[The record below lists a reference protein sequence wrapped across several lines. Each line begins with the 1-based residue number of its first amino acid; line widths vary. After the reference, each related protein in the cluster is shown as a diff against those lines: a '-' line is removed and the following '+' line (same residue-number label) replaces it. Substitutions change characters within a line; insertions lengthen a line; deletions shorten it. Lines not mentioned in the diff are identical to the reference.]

1 MLSKQSIR
9 KEVTIYLEGEQI
21 SKDEMIEISKDFTEK
36 EEKHFKK
43 MLQQGGKI
51 RVQGNLFEIKRTEY
65 KIRNSRGNYEPPTIL
80 KKPEDWEEKN

>member
-9 KEVTIYLEGEQI
+9 KEVTIYLEGEQV

-65 KIRNSRGNYEPPTIL
+65 KVRNSRGNYEPPTIL

>member
-9 KEVTIYLEGEQI
+9 KEVTIYLEGEII
-21 SKDEMIEISKDFTEK
+21 SKTEMIEISKDFTEN
-36 EEKHFKK
+36 EEKRFRK

-51 RVQGNLFEIKRTEY
+51 RVQGNLFEIQRKEY
-65 KIRNSRGNYEPPTIL
+65 KIRNSRGVYESPTFL